1 MYSQRNNPSATPSAQ
16 PPAYDIEIPSN
27 PTKEVKPAKV
37 TPERK
42 PKQSAGVIGD
52 FIQDKDNKLVI
63 LEVATAT
70 GLAFLTLK
78 AILPDSDLLKIF
90 LNPIFH
96 TVAPS
101 LILYASSVFGWKK
114 GVKIG
119 FFWQF
124 IFTPV
129 ALLIV
134 R

>member
-1 MYSQRNNPSATPSAQ
+1 MYNQRTNPSATPSAQ
-16 PPAYDIEIPSN
+16 PQTYEVVLPPN

-63 LEVATAT
+63 LEVAAAT

-78 AILPDSDLLKIF
+78 AILPDINLLKIV

-96 TVAPS
+96 TVVPS
-101 LILYASSVFGWKK
+101 LILYASSAFGWKK

-124 IFTPV
+124 VFTPV